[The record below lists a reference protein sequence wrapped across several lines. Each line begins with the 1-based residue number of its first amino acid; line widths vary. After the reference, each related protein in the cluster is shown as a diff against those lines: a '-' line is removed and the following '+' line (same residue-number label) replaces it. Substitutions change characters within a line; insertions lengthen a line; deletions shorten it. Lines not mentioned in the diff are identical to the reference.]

1 MKTMQKQNKI
11 HNFLLYVE
19 SEEDKKLKDYYF
31 KRKQIEENV
40 KNQSME
46 RIKKGREMAKK
57 YEDLFLKNIENK
69 NNLNKSA
76 RNREIEMMK
85 RRIDYNNR
93 VDQQRRIEFENDKLR
108 RMQIDNIKENENR
121 KRNERLERQREYDA
135 WLRMEEME
143 EREKKIEEFRKQKE
157 INERKKREIYK
168 KNNQEKNEIV
178 SKFEY
183 LMQQGKRINPEV
195 IRQSFPG
202 DTELYKRIKNLY
214 EEYFPNN

>member
-1 MKTMQKQNKI
+1 MQKQRNV
-11 HNFLLYVE
+11 HNFLLYIE
-19 SEEDKKLKDYYF
+19 SEEDKRIKDYYL
-31 KRKQIEENV
+31 KRQKIDENV

-135 WLRMEEME
+135 LLRMEEME